1 MSRAAFVVIGGAAL
15 VTIAVVLGVRSVV
28 GTVSGP
34 GDYEGTGTG
43 SVTVEIT
50 PGSSAGEIAETLK
63 RADVVASTESF
74 VGEVVARSKES
85 SLRPGQYRLKHR
97 MAASSALDLL
107 LNPKSRVIRKVTVPE
122 GMRLDDV
129 LATLAAGSGIPLA
142 EFKKAAEDPGA
153 LHLPGY
159 AKGQVE
165 GFLFPATYEVDP
177 AATARD
183 LLTNMVDR
191 FREAA
196 RSVDL
201 ERLAKERNRTPLEIV
216 TMASIIQ
223 AEGGQDAE
231 YPKIARVMY
240 NRLLR
245 GGKLEMDSTV
255 NYVLRRHT
263 LKVSEKDTKV
273 ASPYN
278 TYAHEGLPPGP
289 ISNPGEKAL
298 YAALHP
304 ADGDWYWFVTTDPRK
319 RITKF
324 TDKESEFLKYRDE
337 LNRNLRTN

>member
-1 MSRAAFVVIGGAAL
+1 VNRAAFVVIGGAAL
-15 VTIAVVLGVRSVV
+15 VTAAIALGVHSIV

-34 GDYEGTGTG
+34 GDYEGAGTG
-43 SVTVEIT
+43 SVLVVIT

-63 RADVVASTESF
+63 RAGVVASTESF

-85 SLRPGQYRLKHR
+85 SLRPGKYRLKHR

-107 LNPKSRVIRKVTVPE
+107 LAPGSRVIRKVTVPE
-122 GMRLDDV
+122 GMRSGDV

-142 EFKKAAEDPGA
+142 EFKKAAEDPSG
-153 LHLPGY
+153 LHLPHY
-159 AKGQVE
+159 AKGRVE
-165 GFLFPATYEVDP
+165 GFLFPATYEVEP
-177 AATARD
+177 TATARD
-183 LLTNMVDR
+183 LLKNMIER
-191 FREAA
+191 FRSAA
-196 RSVDL
+196 REVDL
-201 ERLAKERNRTPLEIV
+201 ERLAGQRSLTPLEIV
-216 TMASIIQ
+216 TMASIVQ
-223 AEGGQDAE
+223 AEGGQDSD

-255 NYVLRRHT
+255 NYALGRHT
-263 LKVSEKDTKV
+263 LKVSEQDTKT

-298 YAALHP
+298 QAALHP
-304 ADGDWYWFVTTDPRK
+304 ADGDWYWFVTTDPRN

-324 TDKESEFLKYRDE
+324 TDKEADFLKYREE
-337 LNRNLRTN
+337 LNRNLGTN